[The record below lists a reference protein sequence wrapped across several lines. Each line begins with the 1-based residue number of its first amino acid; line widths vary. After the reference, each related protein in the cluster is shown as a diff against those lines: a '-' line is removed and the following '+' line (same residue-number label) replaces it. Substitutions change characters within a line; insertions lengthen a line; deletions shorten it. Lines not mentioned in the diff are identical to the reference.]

1 MFFPT
6 LFDGSQDFQSRMQRK
21 ERLLALCD
29 VFINEG
35 EKKEEASKKLFKIEV
50 ALLNMFKPKNFIGST
65 SHEVAFEKNF
75 QMLCHSLNSHT
86 NENVKNMT
94 VLETYSLLEML
105 KKQEKK
111 NE

>member
-6 LFDGSQDFQSRMQRK
+6 LFNDTENFQSRLHRK
-21 ERLLALCD
+21 DRILALCD
-29 VFINEG
+29 IALNEG
-35 EKKEEASKKLFKIEV
+35 EKRDEASKKLFKIEKE
-50 ALLNMFKPKNFIGST
+50 LLELFKPKNFVGAESY
-65 SHEVAFEKNF
+65 EVAFEKNF

-94 VLETYSLLEML
+94 ILEVYTLMEMI
-105 KKQEKK
+105 KKKELK